1 MGLLR
6 GAGPDLLS
14 SEQSEVEDRRLWMSG
29 TCCEETEMLKRR
41 VHPGLGS

>member
-1 MGLLR
+1 MGLLS

-14 SEQSEVEDRRLWMSG
+14 SEQSEMKDSRLWMSG

-41 VHPGLGS
+41 VCPDLGS